1 MFFVL
6 LSVIDVW
13 DVVLFILVGV
23 VVIDDLGFSKG
34 FLVWGSTVLD
44 GLTGFVVYFLGALTL
59 VVVDAVLGLVA
70 LESFLLVPLGFI
82 KILIN
87 IK

>member
-34 FLVWGSTVLD
+34 FLVWGSVLD